1 MQNEDGGSPYDL
13 EKGKD
18 SGISETC
25 SVLSI
30 LSELNL
36 LDYDIA
42 KKSIK
47 YLLKKQKNEGR
58 WSENLEILKYDPPPW
73 NIPEDLKCDMWLTAE
88 IALKRQLTSLPKTRK
103 MISFLDLQ

>member
-1 MQNEDGGSPYDL
+1 MQNEDGGFPYGL

-47 YLLKKQKNEGR
+47 YLLKKQKNDGR
-58 WSENLEILKYDPPPW
+58 
-73 NIPEDLKCDMWLTAE
+73 
-88 IALKRQLTSLPKTRK
+88 
-103 MISFLDLQ
+103 